1 VVIFHKQSE
10 CAIAAAEE
18 AAFAKAAEF
27 EEGRA
32 FAKVHTPPPHLP
44 TGISGSHVLLCTE
57 V

>member
-1 VVIFHKQSE
+1 MVIFHKQSE